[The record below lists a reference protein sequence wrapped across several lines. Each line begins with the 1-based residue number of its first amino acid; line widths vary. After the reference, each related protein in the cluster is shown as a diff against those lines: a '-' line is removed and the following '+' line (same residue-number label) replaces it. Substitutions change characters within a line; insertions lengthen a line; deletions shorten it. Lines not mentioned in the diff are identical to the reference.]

1 MRTRSRGVS
10 ICAGPNHADT
20 WSGSVHA
27 RNTRSRGAS
36 KTCVIRTSRSPATAS
51 LISFS
56 LRAQVRV
63 ESVHACFPRLLPRLH
78 PLDGLVERVGLQAAR
93 APLGL
98 LAANDQARALEHL
111 EMPRYRGQAHLER
124 LRQLADRRLALGQ
137 AREDGATRGIGEGG
151 EGSAEVVGG
160 HLTRMLNNEEV
171 KYKCG

>member
-36 KTCVIRTSRSPATAS
+36 NTCVIRTSRSPATAS

-63 ESVHACFPRLLPRLH
+63 ESVQACFPRLLPRPH
-78 PLDGLVERVGLQAAR
+78 PLDRVVERIGLQPAR
-93 APLGL
+93 APLRL
-98 LAANDQARALEHL
+98 LAADDQARALEHL
-111 EMPRYRGQAHLER
+111 EM
-124 LRQLADRRLALGQ
+124 
-137 AREDGATRGIGEGG
+137 
-151 EGSAEVVGG
+151 
-160 HLTRMLNNEEV
+160 
-171 KYKCG
+171 